1 MVQNVTVPKALE
13 YKEKLE
19 KVDGVSSVTWL
30 DDAVDIT
37 EPIEMQDKDIDKILK
52 PIQGGNMEVYS
63 FTSSKNTN
71 VSLVQF
77 VIKTSEIK
85 KEEVKEDKKTKEEQT
100 FFQKFISLFTD
111 LFN

>member
-1 MVQNVTVPKALE
+1 
-13 YKEKLE
+13 
-19 KVDGVSSVTWL
+19 
-30 DDAVDIT
+30 
-37 EPIEMQDKDIDKILK
+37 MQDKDIDKILK

-71 VSLVQF
+71 VSSVQF

-85 KEEVKEDKKTKEEQT
+85 KEEVKKDKKTKEEQT

>member
-1 MVQNVTVPKALE
+1 
-13 YKEKLE
+13 
-19 KVDGVSSVTWL
+19 
-30 DDAVDIT
+30 
-37 EPIEMQDKDIDKILK
+37 
-52 PIQGGNMEVYS
+52 MEVYS

-71 VSLVQF
+71 VSSVQF

-85 KEEVKEDKKTKEEQT
+85 KEVKEDKKTKEEQT

>member
-1 MVQNVTVPKALE
+1 
-13 YKEKLE
+13 
-19 KVDGVSSVTWL
+19 
-30 DDAVDIT
+30 
-37 EPIEMQDKDIDKILK
+37 
-52 PIQGGNMEVYS
+52 MEVYS
-63 FTSSKNTN
+63 FTSSKNTS
-71 VSLVQF
+71 VSSVQF

>member
-1 MVQNVTVPKALE
+1 MGYSLVVLFF
-13 YKEKLE
+13 
-19 KVDGVSSVTWL
+19 
-30 DDAVDIT
+30 
-37 EPIEMQDKDIDKILK
+37 
-52 PIQGGNMEVYS
+52 QGGNMEVYS

-71 VSLVQF
+71 VSSVQF

-85 KEEVKEDKKTKEEQT
+85 KEVKEDKKTKEEQT

>member
-1 MVQNVTVPKALE
+1 
-13 YKEKLE
+13 
-19 KVDGVSSVTWL
+19 
-30 DDAVDIT
+30 
-37 EPIEMQDKDIDKILK
+37 
-52 PIQGGNMEVYS
+52 MEVYS

-71 VSLVQF
+71 VISVQF

>member
-1 MVQNVTVPKALE
+1 MSDRDASLDEASNIAFKAL
-13 YKEKLE
+13 KEKPP
-19 KVDGVSSVTWL
+19 
-30 DDAVDIT
+30 A
-37 EPIEMQDKDIDKILK
+37 K
-52 PIQGGNMEVYS
+52 PVAIYFQGGNMEVYS

-71 VSLVQF
+71 VSSVQF